1 MKKIHKTTSFS
12 VSGDQ
17 VWEVISNVSRCDWLP
32 TVNHVD
38 LDSDIRSFEMEGMG
52 KIKERIIELNHET
65 KTLVYSAIE
74 TSTPIEHHLATMKV
88 VPKGDNACELEW
100 STEIEPE
107 IFADAI
113 KQGMQ
118 ISINGLKSVLASK

>member
-1 MKKIHKTTSFS
+1 MKKIRETTSFS
-12 VSGDQ
+12 LSGDQ

-38 LDSDIRSFEMEGMG
+38 LDGDIRSFEMEGMG

-74 TSTPIEHHLATMKV
+74 TRTPIEHHLATMKV
-88 VPKGDNACELEW
+88 VSIDDNACELEW

>member
-1 MKKIHKTTSFS
+1 MKKIHETTPLS
-12 VSGDQ
+12 VSGDH

-32 TVNHVD
+32 TVSHVD
-38 LDSDIRSFEMEGMG
+38 LEGDIRSFEMEGMG

-74 TSTPIEHHLATMKV
+74 THTPIEHHLATMKV
-88 VPKGDNACELEW
+88 VSSGDNACELEW

-118 ISINGLKSVLASK
+118 ISINGLISVLASK

>member
-1 MKKIHKTTSFS
+1 
-12 VSGDQ
+12 
-17 VWEVISNVSRCDWLP
+17 
-32 TVNHVD
+32 
-38 LDSDIRSFEMEGMG
+38 MG
-52 KIKERIIELNHET
+52 KIKEQIIELNHET

-74 TSTPIEHHLATMKV
+74 TRTPIEHHLATMKV
-88 VPKGDNACELEW
+88 VSTGDNACELEW

>member
-1 MKKIHKTTSFS
+1 MKKIHETTSFT
-12 VSGDQ
+12 VSSDQ

-32 TVNHVD
+32 TVNRVD
-38 LDSDIRSFEMEGMG
+38 LDDDIRSFEMEGMG

-74 TSTPIEHHLATMKV
+74 TRTPIKHHLATMQV
-88 VPKGDNACELEW
+88 ISNRDNACELEW

>member
-1 MKKIHKTTSFS
+1 MKKIHETTSFT
-12 VSGDQ
+12 VSSDQ

-32 TVNHVD
+32 TVNRVD
-38 LDSDIRSFEMEGMG
+38 LDDDIRSFEMEGMG

-74 TSTPIEHHLATMKV
+74 TPTPIEHHLATMKV
-88 VPKGDNACELEW
+88 ISNHDNACKLEW

>member
-1 MKKIHKTTSFS
+1 MLIA
-12 VSGDQ
+12 
-17 VWEVISNVSRCDWLP
+17 
-32 TVNHVD
+32 D
-38 LDSDIRSFEMEGMG
+38 LASPR
-52 KIKERIIELNHET
+52 
-65 KTLVYSAIE
+65 
-74 TSTPIEHHLATMKV
+74 TPIEHHLATMKV
-88 VPKGDNACELEW
+88 ISNRDNACELEW

>member
-1 MKKIHKTTSFS
+1 MKKIHETTSFT
-12 VSGDQ
+12 VSSDQ

-38 LDSDIRSFEMEGMG
+38 LDDDIRSFEMEGMG

-74 TSTPIEHHLATMKV
+74 TRTPIKHHLATMKV
-88 VPKGDNACELEW
+88 VSNGDNACELVW

>member
-1 MKKIHKTTSFS
+1 MKKIHETTSFT
-12 VSGDQ
+12 VSSDH

-38 LDSDIRSFEMEGMG
+38 LDGDIRSFEMEGMG

-74 TSTPIEHHLATMKV
+74 TRTPIEHHLATMKV
-88 VPKGDNACELEW
+88 VANGDNACELEW

>member
-1 MKKIHKTTSFS
+1 MKKIHETTSFT
-12 VSGDQ
+12 VSSDQ

-32 TVNHVD
+32 TVNRVD
-38 LDSDIRSFEMEGMG
+38 LDDDIRSFEMEGMG

-65 KTLVYSAIE
+65 NTLVYSAIE
-74 TSTPIEHHLATMKV
+74 TRTPIEHHHATMKV
-88 VPKGDNACELEW
+88 FSNGDNDCELEW

>member
-1 MKKIHKTTSFS
+1 MKKIHETTPFS
-12 VSGDQ
+12 VSGDY

-38 LDSDIRSFEMEGMG
+38 LDGDIRSFEMEGMG

-74 TSTPIEHHLATMKV
+74 TRTPIKHHLATMKV
-88 VPKGDNACELEW
+88 ISNGDNACELEW

-118 ISINGLKSVLASK
+118 ISINGLERVLASK